1 MGWQQEIAYIVI
13 IFYNKMGFDLIKIL
27 PTLGYL
33 GITTIIFAESG
44 LFIGFFLPGD
54 SLLFAA
60 GFLASQGVF
69 NIWILALLCF
79 TGAVVG
85 DSVGYAFGNKVG
97 RRLFHKQNS
106 LLFHKDHLKRA
117 EDFYEKHG
125 KKTIIIAR
133 FIPLIRTFAPIVA
146 GIGSMHYATF
156 LAYNV
161 IGGFLWAVGLTF
173 TGFFLGNLV
182 PDVDRYLLPIIGAI
196 IVLSILPA
204 IIHLFKGRR

>member
-1 MGWQQEIAYIVI
+1 
-13 IFYNKMGFDLIKIL
+13 MGFDLIKIL